1 MPAAAAHASRLELAS
16 ALRIPV
22 MRLAR
27 RLRAER
33 DDLSLSLTQLAA
45 LGTLD
50 RHGPMSPG
58 ALAEHERVQPPSI
71 TRVVAGLEER
81 GLVERLAHPTDRRQ
95 QVIALTP
102 AGRTL
107 VAGNRRRKDAW
118 LSGQLALLSDA
129 ERAALADAIPILDR
143 LGLA

>member
-1 MPAAAAHASRLELAS
+1 
-16 ALRIPV
+16 

-45 LGTLD
+45 LSTLD

-58 ALAEHERVQPPSI
+58 TLADHERVQPPSI

-81 GLVERLAHPTDRRQ
+81 GLVERLPHPTDRRQ

-107 VAGNRRRKDAW
+107 VADHRRRKDAW
-118 LSGQLALLSDA
+118 LSGQLAQLTEA
-129 ERAALADAIPILDR
+129 ERAALAAAIPVLDR

>member
-1 MPAAAAHASRLELAS
+1 MPATTAPASRLELAS
-16 ALRIPV
+16 ALRVPV

-45 LGTLD
+45 LSTLD

-58 ALAEHERVQPPSI
+58 TLADHERVQPPSI

-81 GLVERLAHPTDRRQ
+81 GLVERLPHPTDRRQ

-107 VAGNRRRKDAW
+107 VADHRRRKDAW
-118 LSGQLALLSDA
+118 LSGQLAQLTEA
-129 ERAALADAIPILDR
+129 ERAALAAAIPVLDR

>member
-1 MPAAAAHASRLELAS
+1 MPATAHASDLELAG
-16 ALRIPV
+16 ALRVPI

-58 ALAEHERVQPPSI
+58 ALADHERVQPPSI

-81 GLVERLAHPTDRRQ
+81 GLLERLPHPTDRRQ

-102 AGRTL
+102 AGRAL

-118 LSGQLALLSDA
+118 LSGQLAQLSEA
-129 ERAALADAIPILDR
+129 EQGALAAAIPVLDR